1 MGDAPVT
8 RRLRLI
14 LMVAVAAGR
23 TPAAGAQQTPADTST
38 VDFRVGHVHVILRHN
53 GANDVVAANV
63 YLLGGTQEL
72 IPETQGIETL
82 MLTASGGGTARF
94 PKPELQAI
102 TGRMGATIVITTGMD
117 WTTFGLRTLR
127 QSFDSSWAVFAD
139 RLTEPVLDSVE
150 VERSRQQMLTDALQ
164 QEAAPDA
171 MVERLVDSLL
181 YDGHPYR
188 LDPSGTPAS
197 LRRLTFHDVRRFHD
211 HTVVQTRL
219 LVVVVG
225 NIGRERL
232 ERAIAATLATL
243 PVGHYAWQSPPPL
256 TPASPRVAVAAQN
269 LPTNYILGYAAG
281 PPAGTPD
288 YFALRVATAVLT
300 GRLFAEVRTR
310 QHLAYAVDAP
320 FLERAIS
327 ADGLY
332 VTTTDP
338 QAALRAMGL
347 QVRRLQT
354 TIVDPEGLH
363 TLVGS
368 FITEYYLKNETNADQ
383 ASVLARAQLY
393 EGDYRNADRFIARL
407 REVTPDD
414 VQRAAQE
421 YMRDYRFGYVGDPA
435 KVPAALGGP
444 F

>member
-1 MGDAPVT
+1 MT
-8 RRLRLI
+8 RRLRTI
-14 LMVAVAAGR
+14 LAA
-23 TPAAGAQQTPADTST
+23 AAIGWGSTARAQQTPGDTGT
-38 VDFRVGHVHVILRHN
+38 VDFEVDHVHVILRHN

-72 IPETQGIETL
+72 TPQTQGIETL
-82 MLTASGGGTARF
+82 MLAASGGGTARF
-94 PKPELQAI
+94 PKAQLQAI
-102 TGRMGATIVITTGMD
+102 TARSGATVVITTGVD

-139 RLTEPVLDSVE
+139 RLTEPTLDSIE
-150 VERSRQQMLTDALQ
+150 VDRSRQQMLTDALQ
-164 QEAAPDA
+164 GQVAPDA
-171 MVERLVDSLL
+171 MVEHLADSLL
-181 YDGHPYR
+181 YAGHPYR

-197 LRRLTFHDVRRFHD
+197 LNGLTFRDVRRFHD
-211 HTVVQTRL
+211 QRVVQTRL

-225 NIGRERL
+225 NIDRGRL
-232 ERAIAATLATL
+232 ERAIRGTLATL
-243 PVGHYAWQSPPPL
+243 PVGDYTWKAPAPL
-256 TPASPRVAVAAQN
+256 TPAVSGVAVSAQR
-269 LPTNYILGYAAG
+269 LPTNYILGYAVG
-281 PPAGTPD
+281 PPAGTPE
-288 YFALRVATAVLT
+288 YFALRVATAVLS
-300 GRLFAEVRTR
+300 GRLFADVRAR

-338 QAALRAMGL
+338 QAALRAMAL
-347 QVRRLQT
+347 QVRQLQT
-354 TIVDPEGLH
+354 TLVDPEGLR
-363 TLVGS
+363 TLVGA
-368 FITEYYLKNETNADQ
+368 FITDYYLKNETNADQ

-407 REVTPDD
+407 RDVTPDD

-435 KVPAALGGP
+435 KVPVPLGGS